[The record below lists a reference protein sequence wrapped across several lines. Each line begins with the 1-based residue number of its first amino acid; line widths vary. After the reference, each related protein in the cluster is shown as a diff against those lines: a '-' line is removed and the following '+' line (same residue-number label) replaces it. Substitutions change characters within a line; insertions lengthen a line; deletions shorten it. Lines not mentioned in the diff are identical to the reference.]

1 MTRWA
6 LVTLGAFVLL
16 GVIGVATARFFGK
29 SGSKLSLQVSV
40 AMHWL
45 AAYVL
50 WSFVAGLAAKYR
62 IIAHYEAGWFVLF
75 AIAGGWWHYRARLS
89 GSLERGLA
97 VFVGAQLVWLMLIL
111 YRNGLLIP

>member
-1 MTRWA
+1 VTRWA
-6 LVTLGAFVLL
+6 LLTLGAFIAL

-29 SGSKLSLQVSV
+29 SGSKLSIQISV
-40 AMHWL
+40 AAHWF

-50 WSFVAGLAAKYR
+50 WSFAAGLAAKYR
-62 IIAHYEAGWFVLF
+62 LIADYEAGWFVLF
-75 AIAGGWWHYRARLS
+75 ALVGGGWHYRALLS

-97 VFVGAQLVWLMLIL
+97 VFVGAQLVWLVVIL